1 MVQNW
6 HDQLSRGWCLCLRG
20 GDRVVG
26 CGTRGL
32 QRSGSFLGVSCGGPV
47 DALCCASAK
56 VFSVDIL
63 GACVYHHGTMV
74 CAASGCWIGPSQNLR
89 IGPLPGDL

>member
-32 QRSGSFLGVSCGGPV
+32 QRSGSFLGVSFGGPV
-47 DALCCASAK
+47 DALCCASA
-56 VFSVDIL
+56 SPW
-63 GACVYHHGTMV
+63 HHGQL
-74 CAASGCWIGPSQNLR
+74 CAASGRWIGPSQNLR

>member
-1 MVQNW
+1 VVQNW
-6 HDQLSRGWCLCLRG
+6 HDELSTGWCLCLR

-32 QRSGSFLGVSCGGPV
+32 QRSGSFLGVSFGGPV
-47 DALCCASAK
+47 DALCRASAK

-63 GACVYHHGTMV
+63 GACEYSCTMAPWSIM
-74 CAASGCWIGPSQNLR
+74 CCFRALDWA
-89 IGPLPGDL
+89 